1 MKNKTKTLIGFLSLL
16 LIASIA
22 LNVLLVQDNNEI
34 QVQIEKRDNLI
45 KEKQV
50 NDSLLATQTTTNEKI
65 IEKYIDDC
73 GILINGRK
81 VTTDQLLL
89 YIKDQIKE
97 NEQLKKELDS
107 LKRELYSLRKELYIS
122 ADSLKIYKTF
132 NELTKR
138 NLNVSFKVTE
148 KDMKRTISINLPLD
162 SLTAYKDSLT
172 AYKEMTQLIEK
183 DYGIKYLIEYRNNQ
197 IVLNNQ
203 FSKADSAKMI
213 FEYYKDRLY
222 KNKSGEWII
231 ELPWK
236 MKFEKKNKK

>member
-1 MKNKTKTLIGFLSLL
+1 MKNKMKILIGFLSLL

-45 KEKQV
+45 KAKQA
-50 NDSLLATQTTTNEKI
+50 NDSLLSAQTTTNEKI

-97 NEQLKKELDS
+97 SEQLKKELD
-107 LKRELYSLRKELYIS
+107 LLERELYLN

-148 KDMKRTISINLPLD
+148 KDMKRTISIMLPLD
-162 SLTAYKDSLT
+162 SSSAYKDSLT
-172 AYKEMTQLIEK
+172 AYKEMTRLIEK
-183 DYGIKYLIEYRNNQ
+183 DYGIKYLIEYKNNQ
-197 IVLNNQ
+197 FVLNNQ

-213 FEYYKDRLY
+213 FEYYKDKLH
-222 KNKSGEWII
+222 KNKSGEWVI